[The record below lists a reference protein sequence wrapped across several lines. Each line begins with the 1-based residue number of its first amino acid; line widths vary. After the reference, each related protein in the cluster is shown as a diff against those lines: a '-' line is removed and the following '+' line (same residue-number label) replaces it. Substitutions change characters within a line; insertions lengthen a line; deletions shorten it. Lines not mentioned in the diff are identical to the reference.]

1 MSALG
6 FLSLPFLTR
15 AIVVLGL
22 LAHLPAAGAGKLV
35 IKTGTIA
42 PEGSVWHDALL
53 EIRQRWSKLSDG
65 TVELRIYAGG
75 VLGDE
80 TEMIRK
86 VQRRGLD
93 AIAISG
99 SGLPR
104 VDESV
109 SCLNI
114 PMLFESYDE
123 LDYIRDRIAP
133 KLEQRIE
140 KRGFRVLTWGE
151 AGWLY
156 FFTKHPVRTPSD
168 LRQLRLWI
176 SPGFPEH
183 EKIFKSFGFQVVPLP
198 ATDMLT
204 SLQTGLIEAVDV
216 PPLFALID
224 RSYQIANHMTDLR
237 WAPLNAAMVISS
249 RSWARIPG
257 ELQQPFLD
265 AVREIG
271 ERLRRTIRGA
281 ESDAI
286 REMVSRGLKVVSLD
300 SADREAWR
308 SEVNVAYSRLP
319 CRQSQPDLL
328 REVMRLHEEY
338 SARGA
343 GAAAR

>member
-1 MSALG
+1 M
-6 FLSLPFLTR
+6 SLPAFSSLSFLMR
-15 AIVVLGL
+15 AIAVVALV
-22 LAHLPAAGAGKLV
+22 AHIPAAAGKQTV

-65 TVELRIYAGG
+65 MVELRIYAGG

-86 VQRRGLD
+86 VQRQGLD

-104 VDESV
+104 VDDSV

-114 PMLFESYDE
+114 PLLFESYDE

-249 RSWARIPG
+249 RSWARIPA
-257 ELQQPFLD
+257 ELQQPFLE
-265 AVREIG
+265 AVSEIG
-271 ERLRRTIRGA
+271 QRLRQTIREA
-281 ESDAI
+281 ETDAI

-300 SADREAWR
+300 SADRAAWR
-308 SEVNVAYSRLP
+308 SEVDTAYSRLP
-319 CRQSQPDLL
+319 CRRSQPDLL

-338 SARGA
+338 SRGA
-343 GAAAR
+343 GAATR

>member
-1 MSALG
+1 MSGFVSFPLLLRLLVAL
-6 FLSLPFLTR
+6 LLTASVGTAEAR
-15 AIVVLGL
+15 ESI
-22 LAHLPAAGAGKLV
+22 V

-53 EIRQRWSKLSDG
+53 EIRQRWAQISQG
-65 TVELRIYAGG
+65 RVELRIYAGG

-86 VQRRGLD
+86 VQRQGLD

-114 PMLFESYDE
+114 PMLFETYDE
-123 LDYIRDRIAP
+123 LDYVRDRIASR
-133 KLEQRIE
+133 LERRIE
-140 KRGFRVLTWGE
+140 QRGFRVLTWGE

-156 FFTKHPVRTPSD
+156 FFTTRPVRTPAD

-183 EKIFKSFGFQVVPLP
+183 ERIFKGFGFQVVPLP

-237 WAPLNAAMVISS
+237 WAPLNAAMVISN
-249 RSWARIPG
+249 RSWERIP
-257 ELQQPFLD
+257 EQIRDPLL
-265 AVREIG
+265 AVVREIG
-271 ERLRRTIRGA
+271 GKLRQTIRSA

-286 REMVSRGLKVVSLD
+286 REMISRGLNVVQLD
-300 SADREAWR
+300 GADLNAWR
-308 SEVNVAYSRLP
+308 SEVNAAYDRLP
-319 CRQSQPDLL
+319 CRQSQPELL
-328 REVMRLHEEY
+328 QEVLRLHEEY
-338 SARGA
+338 SRGP
-343 GAAAR
+343 GASIR